1 MTIMR
6 SRFLVALFGIALLAL
21 VTPGPAAIAANGP
34 SPRTVALEEF
44 LRLAVRNDTE
54 FEQILI
60 DELKLAYR
68 KDLLLPAGDLVASV
82 KGQYDFFL
90 DQDRS
95 DPELTFSL
103 SKLFRY
109 SGTELSLSYS
119 NTPTSDLPVSGSELE
134 FLVSQPIAGNAFGRA
149 TRLQGKIIGIEND
162 VIGYQIVEAYEDYLA
177 SLMAI
182 FYDWYSAWEN
192 LNIGEASYKSNQKL
206 LDNIYAR
213 QKQKIALPIDVNK
226 VELLVLGKQEN
237 LVSLGEVYANLTNL
251 VKKAI
256 RDDSGREIVPG
267 DPSGAR
273 PAEVVFERDYN
284 RFTGSSR
291 TYDMLNLLERQ
302 SSLEVKRAADDLLPS
317 TRLLLGYKLRGDD
330 WGIRDGERMAYAG
343 IAIDW
348 PLPDRVDRA
357 AHKIARVEHRKT
369 VLSNQNKY
377 LELRTNLKNLY
388 QRIEREKKLI
398 DISARKIK
406 LSEAVLRDEAE
417 NYSFGKVTLNDY
429 IDAVNRL
436 DENRFDRIQRTVQLQ
451 KLMVEWS
458 RLTDRL
464 VDKSVLRQQD

>member
-1 MTIMR
+1 MKSGFVMQ
-6 SRFLVALFGIALLAL
+6 VCCAALISTALPGSAAGAENGA
-21 VTPGPAAIAANGP
+21 TPQ
-34 SPRTVALEEF
+34 TVSLEEF
-44 LRLAVRNDTE
+44 VRLAVKNDTV
-54 FEQILI
+54 FEQILV

-90 DQDRS
+90 DQDRR

-119 NTPTSDLPVSGSELE
+119 NTPSSNATVSGSELE

-149 TRLQGKIIGIEND
+149 TRLQDKIIGVEND
-162 VIGYQIVEAYEDYLA
+162 VIRYQIVEAYEDYLA

-182 FYDWYSAWEN
+182 YYDWYSAWEN
-192 LNIGEASYKSNQKL
+192 LKIGEASYKSNQKL

-251 VKKAI
+251 VRKSI

-267 DPSGAR
+267 E
-273 PAEVVFERDYN
+273 PAQGNPAQVAFERDYN
-284 RFTGSSR
+284 RFTDSSR
-291 TYDMLNLLERQ
+291 TYRVLNLLERQ

-330 WGIRDGERMAYAG
+330 WGIRDGERTAYAG

-348 PLPDRVDRA
+348 PLPDRTDRA
-357 AHKIARVEHRKT
+357 AHEIARVEHSKT

-388 QRIEREKKLI
+388 LHIERERKLI
-398 DISARKIK
+398 DIAARKIK
-406 LSEAVLRDEAE
+406 LSEAILRDEAE

-436 DENRFDRIQRTVQLQ
+436 DENRFDRIQRSVQLQ
-451 KLMVEWS
+451 KLQVEWS

-464 VDKSVLRQQD
+464 VDKSVLRKQD